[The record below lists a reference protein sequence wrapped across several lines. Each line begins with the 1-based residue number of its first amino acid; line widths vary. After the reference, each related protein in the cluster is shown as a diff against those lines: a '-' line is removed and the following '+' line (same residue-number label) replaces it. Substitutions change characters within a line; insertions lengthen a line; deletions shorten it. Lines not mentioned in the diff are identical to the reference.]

1 MKRTLPWM
9 LLVGLVLGPAVA
21 TAQLSPPPGPGA
33 GERRSGLDS
42 GWVTEKMIRGVINKM
57 ADDVARRYGF
67 DEDQRY
73 LTRELLQERIVTW
86 LEEKGPELQP
96 VFTTYMES
104 VLSDEPPTA
113 EHVALWANQAQ
124 PLLEE
129 FGAVMEDV
137 GDGMREYMSDE
148 QQLQLEGEMAA
159 FQVGMQFVNRRME
172 TWRSGGFDPES
183 DWPGGRR
190 FHQEERVRA
199 QELQVQM
206 NTASDEAINA
216 VVSGEG
222 RIQRPPRDASAA
234 AAQRTSDPWVQ
245 YVEGFIKKYE
255 LNAEQESNARR
266 HLQSL
271 TEQRDNYLRRVDA
284 DIERVETKLKDAKT
298 PAEEKARLIAE
309 YDTLAKPVERQFGTL
324 KERLEK
330 LPTRAQRQKAREKE
344 EAAPATGRPA
354 QGATAPATP
363 PRRAPE

>member
-1 MKRTLPWM
+1 MTRTRAWL
-9 LLVGLVLGPAVA
+9 LLVGLMVGPAAVL
-21 TAQLSPPPGPGA
+21 AQFSPPPGPGA
-33 GERRSGLDS
+33 AEQRSGLDS

-73 LTRELLQERIVTW
+73 LTRELFQERIVSW

-113 EHVALWANQAQ
+113 DHVAMWATQAQ
-124 PLLEE
+124 PLLDE

-159 FQVGMQFVNRRME
+159 FQVGMQFVNQRME

-190 FHQEERVRA
+190 FQQEEKVRGE
-199 QELQVQM
+199 ELQVQM
-206 NTASDEAINA
+206 NAASDEAINS

-222 RIQRPPRDASAA
+222 RIQRPPRDARAA

-255 LNAEQESNARR
+255 LNAEQAAGARR
-266 HLQSL
+266 TLQSEL
-271 TEQRDNYLRRVDA
+271 EQRDAYLRRMDA
-284 DIERVETKLKDAKT
+284 EIERVEVALKDPKT
-298 PAEEKARLIAE
+298 PAEDKARLIAQ
-309 YDTLAKPVERQFGTL
+309 YDGLAKPVENRFARL
-324 KERLEK
+324 KERLET
-330 LPTRAQRQKAREKE
+330 LPTRAQRQKAMEKDA
-344 EAAPATGRPA
+344 AAPAGRGT
-354 QGATAPATP
+354 QGAAAPASP
-363 PRRAPE
+363 PRQAPE